1 MSIVK
6 LIYKTYLCT
15 SKQYWLKMRYSTRIN
30 KFVEGCGYQFAP
42 IPISIVSYYNEGIV
56 R

>member
-1 MSIVK
+1 MSVVK

-30 KFVEGCGYQFAP
+30 KICGGLWLSVCTNTYQYCV
-42 IPISIVSYYNEGIV
+42 ILQ
-56 R
+56 